1 MTTKRRIKL
10 RLVGLNGNA
19 FFLMG
24 AFRHQ
29 AQKEGWT
36 VGDIDDVFKEAQ
48 SRDYSHLLATLADH
62 CEDPTGDDDEILG

>member
-24 AFRHQ
+24 AFRRQ
-29 AQKEGWT
+29 AEEEGWP
-36 VGDIDDVFKEAQ
+36 VGDIDEVIKEAQ

-62 CEDPTGDDDEILG
+62 CEDPTEDDDEIV